1 MLMTTG
7 HTFNAPGQL
16 QLECSGTGVR
26 LRGVTVRAV
35 RTGQLTV
42 RKP

>member
-7 HTFNAPGQL
+7 HTFAAPGQL

-35 RTGQLTV
+35 RTGKLTV